1 MTSTK
6 RIDLT
11 MSESDADLAL
21 DLIHRV
27 DAFAAAMRELG
38 MVVTVSGSIGIV
50 VRPAPADPD
59 ADVDAGCGCAGRPYG
74 LHDVGCRFAEARPF
88 A

>member
-1 MTSTK
+1 MK
-6 RIDLT
+6 VELT
-11 MSESDADLAL
+11 ATERDPDVAL

-38 MVVTVSGSIGIV
+38 MVVTISGSIGIV

-59 ADVDAGCGCAGRPYG
+59 VDGDPGS
-74 LHDVGCRFAEARPF
+74 
-88 A
+88 